1 MTLLLL
7 RLGLD
12 KGGLLLIIR
21 VMGVDVFQGK
31 GVVEYSSGNAR
42 ASYTDR

>member
-1 MTLLLL
+1 MTLLLPAF
-7 RLGLD
+7 GLD
-12 KGGLLLIIR
+12 KDGLVLIIR